1 MKMIQIDSS
10 TALVPIERP
19 LEARSL
25 SCGSRPDAPFV
36 VQLIATATGAAQTRV
51 LRRTTQA
58 DALTG
63 YRRVTA
69 RSTETFRSVGG
80 YVSLVA

>member
-1 MKMIQIDSS
+1 MKMIQIVSS
-10 TALVPIERP
+10 TALVPIGRP
-19 LEARSL
+19 FEARSL
-25 SCGSRPDAPFV
+25 SYGSRPDAPFV
-36 VQLIATATGAAQTRV
+36 AQLIATAAGASQTRV

-63 YRRVTA
+63 YRCVTA
-69 RSTETFRSVGG
+69 RSTETLRSVGG